1 MKIKSIASICKNNK
15 SVILYEG
22 KSCQWISDGA
32 AIYPLF
38 GLPKM
43 TKENIFTMFDVPEEK
58 QSGFYFDSKE
68 ELPSF
73 CFSDADGG
81 ERLLDRATLSVCA
94 KGHVVEPLK
103 TSLGIAFIN
112 EKYLA
117 PFGDCVNGFELYERV
132 TKSGQVYIAV
142 KEGFIL
148 LGIIMPYD
156 LVNEEFVNDLNSLF
170 QLSSVA
176 LANKQQAERE
186 KERQRSLFAADN
198 DDEEDEEQ

>member
-1 MKIKSIASICKNNK
+1 MKIKAIASICRGNK

-32 AIYPLF
+32 AMFPLF

-43 TKENIFTMFDVPEEK
+43 TKEHIFTMFDVPEDK
-58 QSGFYFDSKE
+58 RGGYYFESIENLPNYCFEDTDS
-68 ELPSF
+68 
-73 CFSDADGG
+73 G

-117 PFGDCVNGFELYERV
+117 PFGDCVNGFELYERI
-132 TKSGQVYIAV
+132 TPSGQVYIAV

-148 LGIIMPYD
+148 LGVIMPYD
-156 LVNEEFVNDLNSLF
+156 LVNDEFVDNLKSLF
-170 QLSSVA
+170 ELSTVA
-176 LANKQQAERE
+176 LANKKQTERE
-186 KERQRSLFAADN
+186 REQQRNLFDN
-198 DDEEDEEQ
+198 DEEDEE